1 MCIHHIAQHDNIVCC
16 LPELQHFPKL
26 RFGCTSSN
34 YGVSWYEVNNTHA
47 LFEYAQKDYLSKW
60 VKLITCNIHLLLWIN
75 RIYNV
80 MPKHL
85 LFRLIWCRIEN
96 GHSLQKLPFGIIGW
110 PELPVGIVPMHSY
123 KNELASE
130 LVASECF
137 GFVMVFFVLTAF
149 YLTVPLRDRSPC
161 N

>member
-1 MCIHHIAQHDNIVCC
+1 
-16 LPELQHFPKL
+16 
-26 RFGCTSSN
+26 
-34 YGVSWYEVNNTHA
+34 
-47 LFEYAQKDYLSKW
+47 
-60 VKLITCNIHLLLWIN
+60 
-75 RIYNV
+75 
-80 MPKHL
+80 
-85 LFRLIWCRIEN
+85 
-96 GHSLQKLPFGIIGW
+96 
-110 PELPVGIVPMHSY
+110 MHSY